1 MQIPALLDARPRA
14 RIWRV
19 LGGEEGSGEEGAGG
33 KGLGK
38 GGEGCGAGHETRSL
52 ASAAFAEAVSHYLK

>member
-19 LGGEEGSGEEGAGG
+19 LGGEEGAGGG
-33 KGLGK
+33 KGLGE
-38 GGEGCGAGHETRSL
+38 GGEGCRAGHETRSL
-52 ASAAFAEAVSHYLK
+52 ASAAFAEAVSHI